1 MAHSPEPATGRSL
14 ARVTRIAGA
23 LVVLVTVAAVALFL
37 REFPEMVGPAALGSA
52 GSVLLAVVLG
62 LSRGSDRSLTGLGAG
77 LLVVPAAVTV
87 AGGVLVAIVLLVE
100 DIFPVEEE
108 ALLSVGW
115 LLIAGNVGVV
125 VGCVLAVF
133 GLALSRRNVVAGNGL
148 AQGMRTTIT
157 SGAVPIL
164 TALLF
169 FLIAGTTDTTAD
181 DAVVA
186 PVAGLVRSLVTPV
199 TAVVPAQFEVP
210 VLLAALVVAAALLV
224 GRLGRWLTATR
235 FAPGPRTAG
244 ALAGG
249 TITTVAVIA
258 VAGWVYERV
267 TTALIQRFPEE
278 IEEQIRDATTTTA
291 SSFGESTAVLLAVV
305 LCLGVLAGL
314 LVAVYAALWTG
325 LLARGSAGSSLAG
338 VGVFLAAVF
347 GGTVGAPA
355 WLVLAGVA
363 ASLLVWD
370 AGRFG
375 VTLSREAGTGQTRRV
390 EFVHL
395 GAALLVGFA
404 AVVVA
409 MLVVGRLPDPNS
421 AAAPDG
427 PELLALASVVVG
439 LLSLV
444 LSLR

>member
-1 MAHSPEPATGRSL
+1 MT
-14 ARVTRIAGA
+14 RVAGA
-23 LVVLVTVAAVALFL
+23 LVVVVTVAAVALFL
-37 REFPEMVGPAALGSA
+37 REFPEMLGPAALGSA

-62 LSRGSDRSLTGLGAG
+62 LSRGPDRSLTGLGAS
-77 LLVVPAAVTV
+77 LLVTPAAVTV
-87 AGGVLVAIVLLVE
+87 AGGVVVATVLLVE
-100 DIFPVEEE
+100 EIFPVEEE

-115 LLIAGNVGVV
+115 LLIVGNVGIV

-133 GLALSRRNVVAGNGL
+133 GLALSRRNLVAGNGL
-148 AQGMRTTIT
+148 EQGMRTTIT
-157 SGAVPIL
+157 SGAVLIL

-169 FLIAGTTDTTAD
+169 LLIAGTTDTTAD

-186 PVAGLVRSLVTPV
+186 PVADLVRLLGTPV
-199 TAVVPAQFEVP
+199 AAVVPARFEVP
-210 VLLAALVVAAALLV
+210 VVLAALTVTATLFV
-224 GRLGRWLTATR
+224 GRLERWLTATR
-235 FAPGPRTAG
+235 SHTAG

-249 TITTVAVIA
+249 TITTVAVVA
-258 VAGWVYERV
+258 VAGWVYDQV
-267 TTALIQRFPEE
+267 TTELIQRFPEE
-278 IEEQIRDATTTTA
+278 IEEQMRDATTTTA

-325 LLARGSAGSSLAG
+325 LLARERVGSSLAG

-347 GGTVGAPA
+347 GATVGAPV

-375 VTLSREAGTGQTRRV
+375 VTLAREVGTGPTRRV

-395 GAALLVGFA
+395 GAALLVGLA
-404 AVVVA
+404 AVGVA
-409 MLVVGRLPDPNS
+409 TLVVGRLPDPNS
-421 AAAPDG
+421 AATPG
-427 PELLALASVVVG
+427 ETELLALASVVVG

>member
-1 MAHSPEPATGRSL
+1 VAHSTAQTTGDSPPGAT
-14 ARVTRIAGA
+14 RVAAA

-37 REFPEMVGPAALGSA
+37 REFPKMAGPAAVASV
-52 GSVLLAVVLG
+52 GSVLLAVAVG
-62 LSRGSDRSLTGLGAG
+62 LSRGTGRPLSGLGAG
-77 LLVVPAAVTV
+77 LLVTPAALTL
-87 AGGVLVAIVLLVE
+87 AGGVVVGVVLLVE

-115 LLIAGNVGVV
+115 LVIVGNLGVV
-125 VGCVLAVF
+125 VGCGLAVL
-133 GLALSRRNVVAGNGL
+133 GLLLLGRNVVAGDGL
-148 AQGMRTTIT
+148 EQGMRVTVT

-164 TALLF
+164 TAILF
-169 FLIAGTTDTTAD
+169 LLIARTTGTTAD

-186 PVAGLVRSLVTPV
+186 PVAALVTPV
-199 TAVVPAQFEVP
+199 GAVVPAQFEVP
-210 VLLAALVVAAALLV
+210 VLVAVLVVVAALLV
-224 GRLGRWLTATR
+224 GRLGRWLTGTR
-235 FAPGPRTAG
+235 FAPGPRAAG

-249 TITTVAVIA
+249 TIVTVAVVA
-258 VAGWVYERV
+258 VADWVYERA
-267 TTALIQRFPEE
+267 TSELIRRFPDE
-278 IEEQIRDATTTTA
+278 IEEQLRDATTTTA
-291 SSFGESTAVLLAVV
+291 TSFGESTAVLLVVV

-314 LVAVYAALWTG
+314 LAAVYLGVWTG
-325 LLARGSAGSSLAG
+325 LLSRESAGSSLAG

-347 GGTVGAPA
+347 GATVGAPT

-375 VTLSREAGTGQTRRV
+375 VTLATEVGSGRSRRV

-395 GAALLVGFA
+395 GATLLVGLV
-404 AVVVA
+404 AVAVA
-409 MLVVGRLPDPNS
+409 TLVAGRLPTDPTG
-421 AAAPDG
+421 AAVPDG
-427 PELLALASVVVG
+427 TELLALVSAVVG